1 MNFHQLSEL
10 LFNNYLLADSR
21 TLQLVLH
28 RYEKA
33 LVNGE
38 EQIGLLKRPAA
49 QRRNQVRVLEGVS
62 GTRLGLIPIKGS
74 LTYEESGWEALC
86 GMTSYESIQGQAE
99 YLIKNEKVSE
109 LILELNSGGGQ
120 AYGCFEAA
128 QSVRNLANKNDV
140 KITTYVDGVAYSGG
154 YAWASIAD
162 EVIVN
167 PMGRVGSI
175 GVVLPLTNY
184 AEKDKKEGIKRIY
197 ITSGK
202 SKVPYDEDGNFTEAA
217 LDEFRK
223 SSKIIYD
230 EFVGHVAEM
239 RGIDRQSVVD
249 TEAKTFDAQ
258 TALGLKLIDSI
269 MTKEQFYNHVN
280 GKYGENVMSL
290 VPKSNQEEEV
300 VSPTNDSLISTLT
313 EEVTGLKA
321 NAETLQ
327 ETISTLTSE
336 KETLSDELE
345 KVKST
350 LTGKDEEIKTLQ
362 DKIAELQGKAEE
374 VKVSSREEQIKALV
388 SVDEVESV
396 MSIASVLDD
405 EKFGVYVE
413 TLKTKQVKTREEMKE
428 VGGAGAETQVA
439 ELSTAEKI
447 AAKAKAKQAQ

>member
-38 EQIGLLKRPAA
+38 EQIGLLKRPAR
-49 QRRNQVRVLEGVS
+49 QRRDQVKVLEGAS

-99 YLIKNEKVSE
+99 YLIKNEKVEE

-128 QSVRNLANKNDV
+128 QYVRDLANKNNV

-162 EVIVN
+162 ELVVN

-184 AEKDKKEGIKRIY
+184 AERDKKEGIKRIY

-202 SKVPYDEDGNFTEAA
+202 SKVPYDEDGNFTEDA

-239 RGIDRQSVVD
+239 RGVDRQAVVN

-258 TALGLKLIDSI
+258 QALSLNLIDSI
-269 MTKEQFYNHVN
+269 MTKEQFYNHIN

-290 VPKSNQEEEV
+290 VPKTNQEEEV
-300 VSPTNDSLISTLT
+300 VTTTNDSLISTLT
-313 EEVTGLKA
+313 EKVTGLEA

-327 ETISTLTSE
+327 ETISTLTTE
-336 KETLSDELE
+336 KETLSTELE
-345 KVKST
+345 QVKST
-350 LTGKDEEIKTLQ
+350 LTLKDEEIKSLQ
-362 DKIAELQGKAEE
+362 DKITELQGVAEE
-374 VKVSSREEQIKALV
+374 VKTVSREEKIKALV
-388 SVDEVESV
+388 SDEEVADV
-396 MSIASVLDD
+396 MEIADGMSD
-405 EKFGVYVE
+405 EKFDKYIKSLE
-413 TLKTKQVKTREEMKE
+413 TKQIKAREEMKE
-428 VGGAGAETQVA
+428 IGGEGSQAVT
-439 ELSTAEKI
+439 ELTTSEKI
-447 AAKAKAKQAQ
+447 AAKAKQRNQ

>member
-38 EQIGLLKRPAA
+38 EQIGLLKRPAR
-49 QRRNQVRVLEGVS
+49 QRRDQVKVLEGAS

-99 YLIKNEKVSE
+99 YLIKNEKVEE

-128 QSVRNLANKNDV
+128 QYVRDLANKNNV

-162 EVIVN
+162 ELVVN

-202 SKVPYDEDGNFTEAA
+202 SKVPYDEDGNFTEDA

-239 RGIDRQSVVD
+239 RGIDRQAVVN

-258 TALGLKLIDSI
+258 QALSLNLIDSI
-269 MTKEQFYNHVN
+269 MTKEQFYNHIN

-290 VPKSNQEEEV
+290 VPKTNQEEEV
-300 VSPTNDSLISTLT
+300 VTTTNDSLISTLT
-313 EEVTGLKA
+313 EKVTGLEA

-327 ETISTLTSE
+327 ETISTLTTE
-336 KETLSDELE
+336 KETLSTELE
-345 KVKST
+345 QVKST
-350 LTGKDEEIKTLQ
+350 LTLKDEEIKSLQ
-362 DKIAELQGKAEE
+362 DKITELQGVAEE
-374 VKVSSREEQIKALV
+374 VKTVSREEKIKALV
-388 SVDEVESV
+388 SDEEVADV
-396 MSIASVLDD
+396 MEIADGMSD
-405 EKFGVYVE
+405 EKFDKYVKSLE
-413 TLKTKQVKTREEMKE
+413 TKQIKAREEMKE
-428 VGGAGAETQVA
+428 IGGEGSQAVT
-439 ELSTAEKI
+439 ELTTSEKI
-447 AAKAKAKQAQ
+447 AAKAKQRNQ

>member
-38 EQIGLLKRPAA
+38 EQIGLLKRPAR
-49 QRRNQVRVLEGVS
+49 QRREQVKVLEGAS

-99 YLIKNEKVSE
+99 YLIKNEKVDE

-128 QSVRNLANKNDV
+128 QYVRDLANKNNV

-162 EVIVN
+162 ELVVN
-167 PMGRVGSI
+167 SMGRVGSI

-202 SKVPYDEDGNFTEAA
+202 SKVPYDEDGNFTEDA

-239 RGIDRQSVVD
+239 RGIDRQAVVN

-258 TALGLKLIDSI
+258 QALSLNLIDSI
-269 MTKEQFYNHVN
+269 MTKEQFYNHIN

-290 VPKSNQEEEV
+290 VPKTNQEEEV
-300 VSPTNDSLISTLT
+300 VTTTNDSLISTLT
-313 EEVTGLKA
+313 EKVTGLEA

-327 ETISTLTSE
+327 ETISTLTTE
-336 KETLSDELE
+336 KETLSTELE
-345 KVKST
+345 QVKST
-350 LTGKDEEIKTLQ
+350 LTLKDEEIKSLQ
-362 DKIAELQGKAEE
+362 DKIVELQGVAEE
-374 VKVSSREEQIKALV
+374 VKTVSREEKIKALV
-388 SVDEVESV
+388 SDEEVADV
-396 MSIASVLDD
+396 MEIADGMSD
-405 EKFGVYVE
+405 EKFDKYIKSLE
-413 TLKTKQVKTREEMKE
+413 TKQIKAREEMKE
-428 VGGAGAETQVA
+428 IGGEGSQAVT
-439 ELSTAEKI
+439 ELTTSEKI
-447 AAKAKAKQAQ
+447 AAKAKQRNQ

>member
-38 EQIGLLKRPAA
+38 EQIGLLKRPAR
-49 QRRNQVRVLEGVS
+49 QRRDQVKVLEGAS

-99 YLIKNEKVSE
+99 YLIKNEKVEE

-128 QSVRNLANKNDV
+128 QVVRNLANKNNV

-162 EVIVN
+162 ELVVN

-202 SKVPYDEDGNFTEAA
+202 SKVPYDEDGNFTEDA

-239 RGIDRQSVVD
+239 RGIDRQAVVN

-258 TALGLKLIDSI
+258 QALSLNLIDSI
-269 MTKEQFYNHVN
+269 MTKEQFYNHIN

-290 VPKSNQEEEV
+290 VPKTNQEEEV
-300 VSPTNDSLISTLT
+300 VTTTNDSLISTLT
-313 EEVTGLKA
+313 EKVTGLEA

-327 ETISTLTSE
+327 ETISTLTTE
-336 KETLSDELE
+336 KETLSTELE
-345 KVKST
+345 QVKST
-350 LTGKDEEIKTLQ
+350 LTLKDEEIKSLQ
-362 DKIAELQGKAEE
+362 DKITELQGVAEE
-374 VKVSSREEQIKALV
+374 VKTVSREEKIKALV
-388 SVDEVESV
+388 SDEEVADAMEIADG
-396 MSIASVLDD
+396 MSD
-405 EKFGVYVE
+405 EKFDKYVKSLE
-413 TLKTKQVKTREEMKE
+413 TKQIKAREEMKE
-428 VGGAGAETQVA
+428 IGGEGSQAVT
-439 ELSTAEKI
+439 ELTTSEKI
-447 AAKAKAKQAQ
+447 AAKAKQRNQ

>member
-38 EQIGLLKRPAA
+38 EQIGLLKRPAR
-49 QRRNQVRVLEGVS
+49 QRRDQVKVLEGAS

-99 YLIKNEKVSE
+99 YLIKNEKVDE

-128 QSVRNLANKNDV
+128 QVVRDLANKNNV

-162 EVIVN
+162 ELVVN

-184 AEKDKKEGIKRIY
+184 AKRDKKAGIKRIY

-202 SKVPYDEDGNFTEAA
+202 SKVPYDEDGNFTEDA

-239 RGIDRQSVVD
+239 RGIDRQAVVN

-258 TALGLKLIDSI
+258 QALSLNLIDSI
-269 MTKEQFYNHVN
+269 MTKEQFYNHIN

-290 VPKSNQEEEV
+290 VPKTNQEEEV
-300 VSPTNDSLISTLT
+300 VTTTNDSLISTLT
-313 EEVTGLKA
+313 EKVTGLES

-327 ETISTLTSE
+327 GTISTLTTE
-336 KETLSDELE
+336 KETLSTELE
-345 KVKST
+345 QVKST
-350 LTGKDEEIKTLQ
+350 LTLKDEEIKSLQ
-362 DKIAELQGKAEE
+362 DKITELQGVAEE
-374 VKVSSREEQIKALV
+374 VKTVSREEKIKALV
-388 SVDEVESV
+388 SDEEVADV
-396 MSIASVLDD
+396 MEIADGMSD
-405 EKFGVYVE
+405 EKFDKYIKSLE
-413 TLKTKQVKTREEMKE
+413 TKQIKAREEMKE
-428 VGGAGAETQVA
+428 IGGEGSQAVT
-439 ELSTAEKI
+439 ELTTSEKI
-447 AAKAKAKQAQ
+447 AAKAKQRNQ

>member
-28 RYEKA
+28 QYEKA
-33 LVNGE
+33 QVVGG
-38 EQIGLLKRPAA
+38 EQIGVLKKPLS
-49 QRRNQVRVLEGVS
+49 QRKNQVKVLDGEGSKV
-62 GTRLGLIPIKGS
+62 GVIPIKGS
-74 LTYEESGWEALC
+74 LTYEETGFEALC

-99 YLIKNEKVSE
+99 YLIKKENVNEI
-109 LILELNSGGGQ
+109 ILDVNSGGGQ

-128 QSVRNLANKNDV
+128 QAVRNLANSNNV

-162 EVIVN
+162 EVILN

-202 SKVPYDEDGNFTEAA
+202 SKVPYDEDGNFTESA

-230 EFVGHVAEM
+230 EFVSHVAEM
-239 RGIDRQSVVD
+239 RGIDRQSVID
-249 TEAKTFDAQ
+249 TEAKTFDAK
-258 TALGLKLIDSI
+258 TALSLSFIDSI

-290 VPKSNQEEEV
+290 VPKTNQEEDV
-300 VSPTNDSLISTLT
+300 VSTTNDSLISTLT
-313 EEVTGLKA
+313 EEVSGLKA

-336 KETLSDELE
+336 KETLSVELE
-345 KVKST
+345 KVKESVSA
-350 LTGKDEEIKTLQ
+350 KDVEIQSLQ
-362 DKIAELQGKAEE
+362 DKIAELQSKAEE
-374 VKVSSREEQIKALV
+374 VKTASREDQIKALV

-405 EKFGVYVE
+405 EKFGLYIK
-413 TLKTKQVKTREEMKE
+413 TLEGKQIKAREEMKE
-428 VGGAGAETQVA
+428 IGGEGAEAIT
-439 ELSTAEKI
+439 ELSLSEKI
-447 AAKAKAKQAQ
+447 AAKAKQRKV